1 MLTAVAILGASLQ
14 QSLSFAIADFS
25 FMLIAIIGDIDCYAS
40 LAHVALYNDWV
51 QPTMISR
58 GNNIT
63 TSSSFSGGS
72 SGSIASNNASS
83 SAADIDTTSTDMDVA
98 LSSSAALNIAQ
109 LRHPILESLLGSTH
123 YVPSSLTLS
132 DGYTACLLTG
142 PNMGGKSTFMR
153 AVAICVI
160 LAHMGS
166 FVPAKEAII
175 PIFDKLYMRIGA
187 ADCTYT
193 GKVELM

>member
-1 MLTAVAILGASLQ
+1 MNTYFVV
-14 QSLSFAIADFS
+14 FIA
-25 FMLIAIIGDIDCYAS
+25 AGDIDCFAS

-51 QPTMISR
+51 QPTMVPSRYAAR
-58 GNNIT
+58 GNLSSIH
-63 TSSSFSGGS
+63 TSSSGTGNSHTNS
-72 SGSIASNNASS
+72 STTTTRASAVSVN
-83 SAADIDTTSTDMDVA
+83 SAAADSSVPCVTSPFPSSPPA
-98 LSSSAALNIAQ
+98 LHIAQ

-153 AVAICVI
+153 AVAICVV
-160 LAHMGS
+160 LAHLGS

-187 ADCTYT
+187 ADCSYT
-193 GKVELM
+193 GVCMSYQQQTPF

>member
-1 MLTAVAILGASLQ
+1 MV
-14 QSLSFAIADFS
+14 
-25 FMLIAIIGDIDCYAS
+25 GDIDCYAS

-51 QPTMISR
+51 QPTMVPSR
-58 GNNIT
+58 GMT
-63 TSSSFSGGS
+63 TPTLSSVSSVS
-72 SGSIASNNASS
+72 SGSSTSHNRTSCAGV
-83 SAADIDTTSTDMDVA
+83 IDTTLEPSAPDVSPASPSA
-98 LSSSAALNIAQ
+98 LHLHIEQ
-109 LRHPILESLLGSTH
+109 LRHPILESLLGTTH

-132 DGYTACLLTG
+132 DGYTSCCLLTG

-153 AVAICVI
+153 AVAICVL

-187 ADCTYT
+187 ADCSYT
-193 GKVELM
+193 GIVAFV

>member
-1 MLTAVAILGASLQ
+1 MFFVDSLVQIALNELFLCIFASFRYF
-14 QSLSFAIADFS
+14 FATFLLLFVIEYMSRHVVLKYSEHFV
-25 FMLIAIIGDIDCYAS
+25 GDIDCFAA

-51 QPTMISR
+51 QPTMAP
-58 GNNIT
+58 
-63 TSSSFSGGS
+63 S
-72 SGSIASNNASS
+72 SGSHSHRPEATSSLS
-83 SAADIDTTSTDMDVA
+83 SA
-98 LSSSAALNIAQ
+98 LHIAQ

-153 AVAICVI
+153 AVAICVV

-175 PIFDKLYMRIGA
+175 PIFGKLYMRIGA
-187 ADCTYT
+187 ADCSYT
-193 GKVELM
+193 GTFDHATQEV

>member
-1 MLTAVAILGASLQ
+1 M
-14 QSLSFAIADFS
+14 SLSLNYCFVFFDAA
-25 FMLIAIIGDIDCYAS
+25 GDIDCYAS

-51 QPTMISR
+51 QPTVIPSR
-58 GNNIT
+58 GNNNT
-63 TSSSFSGGS
+63 TSVSSSGGG
-72 SGSIASNNASS
+72 SGSSASSTSSS
-83 SAADIDTTSTDMDVA
+83 SAAGIDTTSTDRGVA
-98 LSSSAALNIAQ
+98 PLPSAALHISQ

-175 PIFDKLYMRIGA
+175 PIFDKLYMRIGS
-187 ADCTYT
+187 ADCSYT